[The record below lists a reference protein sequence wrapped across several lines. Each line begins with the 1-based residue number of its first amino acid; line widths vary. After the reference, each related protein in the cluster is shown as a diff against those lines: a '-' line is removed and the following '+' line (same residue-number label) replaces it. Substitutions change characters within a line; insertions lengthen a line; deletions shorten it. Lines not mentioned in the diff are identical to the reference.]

1 MFGMSQ
7 QQQVALIQQM
17 AQLQLMNQAAGIQK
31 NPNQIQS
38 GLQPMTFPNMPGYV
52 VIPQNQLAQLQQLQ
66 EQQLRQQLQ
75 QQQDQ
80 IKKYENETKQMLKQ
94 NNKQQQATSKQSKS
108 AVSNQSVQPR
118 ALPKRVL
125 VTRVPAHLKT
135 VEQLADVFYPY
146 GIISEIQIFKEKSQL
161 PSSLIE
167 IIEKVDPRPNSMPS
181 ATVEFETSQAAKFA
195 VSIMRKREKQL
206 QFRVA
211 LLKGDGVDEKHCH
224 NYDKFS
230 KMSKKKNSDVCS
242 IMSSDAEHIS
252 SGYESSCSKSSANQM
267 NRNRQQISHRSIT
280 SSPPSESSLPE
291 SEGDYDTFSDSNSD
305 SNHNKGNKLGP
316 IAPPPVKKIQKKIQ
330 PQKMKKNLK
339 HQPVS
344 QFAKYRSQQKQ

>member
-17 AQLQLMNQAAGIQK
+17 AQLQLMNGMQQQQQQQPK
-31 NPNQIQS
+31 PNAI
-38 GLQPMTFPNMPGYV
+38 QPMTFPNMPGYV

-66 EQQLRQQLQ
+66 EQHLRQQLQ

-80 IKKYENETKQMLKQ
+80 IKKYENETKHLVA
-94 NNKQQQATSKQSKS
+94 KQQVQSEKKNKNKS
-108 AVSNQSVQPR
+108 QTNQTQVQSR
-118 ALPKRVL
+118 SLPKRVL
-125 VTRVPAHLKT
+125 VTRLPAHLKT

-146 GIISEIQIFKEKSQL
+146 GIISEIQIFKEKSQTPL
-161 PSSLIE
+161 QLID
-167 IIEKVDPRPNSMPS
+167 IIDKVDPRLQQSYPA

-224 NYDKFS
+224 NYVKPLKS
-230 KMSKKKNSDVCS
+230 KKNSDALSVL
-242 IMSSDAEHIS
+242 SSDAEHIS
-252 SGYESSCSKSSANQM
+252 SGYESSCSKSSA
-267 NRNRQQISHRSIT
+267 RRQRQA
-280 SSPPSESSLPE
+280 PPSESSLPE

-305 SNHNKGNKLGP
+305 SNRPNKLGP
-316 IAPPPVKKIQKKIQ
+316 IGPPPARKNMQQHKKMVKKGNK
-330 PQKMKKNLK
+330 
-339 HQPVS
+339 QPVS
-344 QFAKYRSQQKQ
+344 QFAKYRSQLHKN

>member
-31 NPNQIQS
+31 TPNQMQQGIQT
-38 GLQPMTFPNMPGYV
+38 MAFPNMPGYV

-80 IKKYENETKQMLKQ
+80 IKKYENETKHMLKQ
-94 NNKQQQATSKQSKS
+94 QQNNTQNNKVAPVKS
-108 AVSNQSVQPR
+108 LKTVQTVQPR

-161 PSSLIE
+161 PQNLID
-167 IIEKVDPRPNSMPS
+167 IIEKVDPRPNSMPA

-242 IMSSDAEHIS
+242 ILSSDAEHIS
-252 SGYESSCSKSSANQM
+252 SGYESSCSKSSAN
-267 NRNRQQISHRSIT
+267 RNSTRQQMSHRSMT

-305 SNHNKGNKLGP
+305 SNHAKANKLGP
-316 IAPPPVKKIQKKIQ
+316 IAPPTVKKTQKKVA
-330 PQKMKKNLK
+330 PQKMKKSLK

>member
-17 AQLQLMNQAAGIQK
+17 AQLQLMNGMQQQKAG
-31 NPNQIQS
+31 

-66 EQQLRQQLQ
+66 EQHLRQQLQ

-80 IKKYENETKQMLKQ
+80 IKKYENETKHLVQ
-94 NNKQQQATSKQSKS
+94 KQQNKEQKKAKNAAPQMTKS
-108 AVSNQSVQPR
+108 
-118 ALPKRVL
+118 LPKRVL
-125 VTRVPAHLKT
+125 VTRLPAHLKT

-146 GIISEIQIFKEKSQL
+146 GIISEIQIFKEKSQTPL
-161 PSSLIE
+161 SLID
-167 IIEKVDPRPNSMPS
+167 IIEKVDPRMLQSYPA

-224 NYDKFS
+224 SYVKP
-230 KMSKKKNSDVCS
+230 SKKKSSDVSS
-242 IMSSDAEHIS
+242 ILSSSDAEHVS
-252 SGYESSCSKSSANQM
+252 SGYESSCSKSSANQ
-267 NRNRQQISHRSIT
+267 RRVARQA
-280 SSPPSESSLPE
+280 PPSESSLPE

-305 SNHNKGNKLGP
+305 SNRTTNKLGP
-316 IAPPPVKKIQKKIQ
+316 IAPP
-330 PQKMKKNLK
+330 KKNLQQHK
-339 HQPVS
+339 KGNKKGNKQPVS
-344 QFAKYRSQQKQ
+344 QFAKYRSQMKN